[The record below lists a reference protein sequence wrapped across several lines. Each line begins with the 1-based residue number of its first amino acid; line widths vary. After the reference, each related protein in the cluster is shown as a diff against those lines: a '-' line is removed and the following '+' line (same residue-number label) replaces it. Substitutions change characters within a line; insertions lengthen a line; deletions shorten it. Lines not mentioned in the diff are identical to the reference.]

1 MKKLTK
7 AMLAMGAATLAVM
20 VLPSQVTAQ
29 EYPSKPI
36 KILIPFPP
44 GGGTDFVSRLVGNKL
59 AEITKW
65 SVILENKPGAGG
77 NLAIAEAAKA
87 NPDGYTLVMGQT
99 DNMMLGPWLY
109 SNIGYD
115 SVKSFAPVVQVSV
128 TPGAVVSATNSDIK
142 NASDLLKKSKSAD
155 GVKWATAGNGT
166 FGHLLGEQY
175 KKLSG
180 GNITHIPYKGAS
192 PALTDLMGGH
202 VDVAV
207 LSVASVLPQ
216 IRTGKLNPVA
226 VSTAQRS
233 PQLPD
238 TPTLQEGGV
247 PGIDASIWVGMFA
260 PAGTPPDVINKLN
273 AAVNQALAS
282 QDVKDKITAGGVTVV
297 GGKPEDFAEFVKKDY
312 ARWGAI
318 AKESGVKV
326 Q

>member
-1 MKKLTK
+1 MKGVSKTLFCLSMLTL
-7 AMLAMGAATLAVM
+7 AMLTSPTQAF
-20 VLPSQVTAQ
+20 AQ
-29 EYPSKPI
+29 AFPSKPI

-65 SVILENKPGAGG
+65 NVILENKPGAGG

-109 SNIGYD
+109 DNIGYD
-115 SVKSFAPVVQVSV
+115 SVNSFAPVVQVSV
-128 TPGAVVSATNSDIK
+128 TPGAVVSATHSDIK
-142 NASDLLKKSKSAD
+142 NAADLLKKSKSPE

-175 KKLSG
+175 KQISG

-226 VSTAQRS
+226 VSTSNRS

-260 PAGTPPDVINKLN
+260 PAGTPPDVIKKLN
-273 AAVNQALAS
+273 AAVNQVLAS
-282 QDVKDKITAGGVTVV
+282 QDVKDKITAGGVSVV
-297 GGKPEDFAEFVKKDY
+297 GGKSEDFAEFVKKDF

-318 AKESGVKV
+318 AKASGVKV

>member
-1 MKKLTK
+1 MNTAIKSLFCLGILTLTGLI
-7 AMLAMGAATLAVM
+7 APVHAF
-20 VLPSQVTAQ
+20 AQ
-29 EYPSKPI
+29 DYPNKPI

-59 AEITKW
+59 AEMTKW
-65 SVILENKPGAGG
+65 TVVLENKPGAGG

-115 SVKSFAPVVQVSV
+115 SIKSFSPVIQVSV
-128 TPGAVVSATNSDIK
+128 TPGAIVSATNSDIK

-155 GVKWATAGNGT
+155 GVRWATAGNGT

-180 GNITHIPYKGAS
+180 GNITHVPYKGAS

-226 VSTAQRS
+226 VSTAKRS

-247 PGIDASIWVGMFA
+247 PEIDASIWVGMFA
-260 PAGTPPDVINKLN
+260 PAGTPSNIIQKLN
-273 AAVNQALAS
+273 TAMNQVLAS
-282 QDVKDKITAGGVTVV
+282 QDVQEKITAGGVSVV
-297 GGKPEDFAEFVKKDY
+297 GGKSEDFATFIKKDY
-312 ARWGAI
+312 ASWGAI
-318 AKESGVKV
+318 AKESNVKV

>member
-1 MKKLTK
+1 MKGVSKTLFCLSMLTL
-7 AMLAMGAATLAVM
+7 AMLTSPTQAF
-20 VLPSQVTAQ
+20 AQ
-29 EYPSKPI
+29 AFPSKPI

-65 SVILENKPGAGG
+65 NVILENKPGAGG

-109 SNIGYD
+109 DNIGYD
-115 SVKSFAPVVQVSV
+115 SVNSFAPVVQVSV
-128 TPGAVVSATNSDIK
+128 TPGAVVSATHSDIK
-142 NASDLLKKSKSAD
+142 NAADLLKKSKSPE

-175 KKLSG
+175 KQISG

-226 VSTAQRS
+226 VSTSNRS

-260 PAGTPPDVINKLN
+260 PAGTPPDVIKKLN
-273 AAVNQALAS
+273 AAVNQVLAS
-282 QDVKDKITAGGVTVV
+282 QDVKDKITAGGVSVV
-297 GGKPEDFAEFVKKDY
+297 GGKSDDFADFVKKDF

-318 AKESGVKV
+318 AKASGVKV

>member
-1 MKKLTK
+1 MKGVSKTLFCLSMLT
-7 AMLAMGAATLAVM
+7 LATLTSPTQAF
-20 VLPSQVTAQ
+20 AQ
-29 EYPSKPI
+29 AFPSKPI

-65 SVILENKPGAGG
+65 NVILENKPGAGG

-109 SNIGYD
+109 DNIGYD
-115 SVKSFAPVVQVSV
+115 SVNSFAPVVQVSV
-128 TPGAVVSATNSDIK
+128 TPGAVVSATHSDIK
-142 NASDLLKKSKSAD
+142 NAADLLKKSKSPE

-175 KKLSG
+175 KQISG
-180 GNITHIPYKGAS
+180 GSITHIPYKGAS

-226 VSTAQRS
+226 VSTSNRS

-260 PAGTPPDVINKLN
+260 PAGTPPDVIKKLN
-273 AAVNQALAS
+273 AAVNQVLAS
-282 QDVKDKITAGGVTVV
+282 QDVKDKITAGGVSVV
-297 GGKPEDFAEFVKKDY
+297 GGKSEDFAEFVKKDF

-318 AKESGVKV
+318 AKASGVKV